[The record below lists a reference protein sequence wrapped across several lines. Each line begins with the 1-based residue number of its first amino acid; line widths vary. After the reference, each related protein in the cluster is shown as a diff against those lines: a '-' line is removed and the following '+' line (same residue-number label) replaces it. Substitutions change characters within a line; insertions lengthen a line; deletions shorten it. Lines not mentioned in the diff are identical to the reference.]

1 MILSWLQNHLE
12 ILGGRAAWSWH
23 FSCVQTVVKLQ
34 LHSVLATLCLL
45 AEERLFSTS
54 PLPHWEM
61 WEGSL
66 AAFAE
71 VASVPSFSKWIC
83 SQPLVSSLSCLAT
96 GQGKGTIAFLV
107 FLCLKTR
114 LLLTCASSS
123 TDFFFSSSF
132 SKVGWFTKSSER
144 LHYTQ
149 FIVQR
154 GGKRSDE
161 WAWRRFLLC
170 PLEEKQKDWE
180 WYLCTVGVCLD
191 YLTIHG
197 HCKGESENLH
207 HSCAQSKDSHCQ

>member
-12 ILGGRAAWSWH
+12 TRGGRAAWSWH

-34 LHSVLATLCLL
+34 LHSVLATLYLL
-45 AEERLFSTS
+45 AEEHLFSIS
-54 PLPHWEM
+54 WLPDWEM

-83 SQPLVSSLSCLAT
+83 SQPLISSLSCLAT
-96 GQGKGTIAFLV
+96 GHGKGTIAFLV

-154 GGKRSDE
+154 GGKKVRWMSMKE
-161 WAWRRFLLC
+161 ISPVSFGGEAERLGMVSMHSR
-170 PLEEKQKDWE
+170 
-180 WYLCTVGVCLD
+180 CLPWLPD
-191 YLTIHG
+191 NTWSLQRWVR
-197 HCKGESENLH
+197 ES
-207 HSCAQSKDSHCQ
+207 AP